1 MVATAILHVWQVTSP
16 DSRSQ
21 VVLGQSPNSWNWYN
35 ATLSYRDGLI
45 PGSLPCSTAM
55 TINHKD
61 LVPGEVVVLL
71 ICGDICLLM
80 SKDVFVWKKTP
91 LAPSKRAV
99 ANTCQHEYADSLL
112 PFLSAISCQLLLCSV
127 ASQPSPEEATCGI
140 SVAMGV
146 KLEMLPMIV
155 NAN

>member
-1 MVATAILHVWQVTSP
+1 MRLLIDTLQVTSP
-16 DSRSQ
+16 DSRSR
-21 VVLGQSPNSWNWYN
+21 VVLGKNPNGWNWYN

-61 LVPGEVVVLL
+61 LVPGEVVVFSSGKL

-112 PFLSAISCQLLLCSV
+112 PFLSAISCQPLLCSV
-127 ASQPSPEEATCGI
+127 ASQPSPEEATF
-140 SVAMGV
+140 SVEY
-146 KLEMLPMIV
+146 LSLWESNWRCFP
-155 NAN
+155 